1 MSPFEIRPASPADS
15 QEIED
20 VRITTWKTAY
30 RGVMTDSF
38 LEELSVSPAMVDRR
52 SSLLSDGSTRG
63 FVAVRDGRVRGFTL
77 YGKARDDGHDGMEV
91 YAIYVLPEEFSTGMG
106 RALMAASLE
115 DLHGQEVGL
124 WVLAGNPRARRF
136 YERCGFTAS
145 GLVKTESDPPL
156 EQVHYR
162 RAAST

>member
-1 MSPFEIRPASPADS
+1 MSSFEIRPASPADS
-15 QEIED
+15 QGIED

-30 RGVMTDSF
+30 RGVMPDS
-38 LEELSVSPAMVDRR
+38 LLDELSVSPEMVSRR
-52 SSLLSDGSTRG
+52 SALLTDGTSG

-77 YGKARDDGHDGMEV
+77 YGEARDDGHDGMEI

-106 RALMAASLE
+106 RTLMAASLE
-115 DLHGQEVGL
+115 DLRDQEVGL
-124 WVLAGNPRARRF
+124 WVLADNPRARRF
-136 YERCGFTAS
+136 YERCGFTRS